1 MKFMNKKLTSLD
13 KYKRY
18 KKKKEVNTVTF
29 SKIRILMAV
38 MFLIFF
44 ALVCRLGFLQ
54 FVQGASLK
62 EMAYKQQTINS
73 LINPKRGNILDAT
86 GKTLAT
92 SAQVDTVSI
101 NPTKIV
107 GKTDDETKVKK
118 EKVAKAFS
126 EIFELDYEETLNKV
140 NSTSSIQTI
149 ARQVEKDKIDK
160 LKTWMKDNK
169 ISVGINI
176 DEDTKRYYPYDN
188 LAAYVIGFCND
199 ENQGIYGVERSY
211 NSYLTG
217 TPRKNSYI
225 NRC

>member
-1 MKFMNKKLTSLD
+1 MGKKFTKLSEYK
-13 KYKRY
+13 KYK
-18 KKKKEVNTVTF
+18 KDKMNVNTVT
-29 SKIRILMAV
+29 SKRIRIGMIL
-38 MFLIFF
+38 LIFILL
-44 ALVCRLGFLQ
+44 ALMGRIGFLQ

-62 EMAYKQQTINS
+62 EMAYKQQTVNRI
-73 LINPKRGNILDAT
+73 INPKRGNILDAT
-86 GKTLAT
+86 GKVLAT

-107 GKTDDETKVKK
+107 GKNADETKVKK
-118 EKVAKAFS
+118 ESTARALS
-126 EIFELDYEETLNKV
+126 EIFELNYEETLEKV

-149 ARQVEKDKIDK
+149 AKQVEKDKIDK
-160 LKTWMKDNK
+160 LRTWMKDNK
-169 ISVGINI
+169 VSVGINI

-217 TPRKNSYI
+217 TPR
-225 NRC
+225 

>member
-1 MKFMNKKLTSLD
+1 MNKKLTSLD
-13 KYKRY
+13 KYRRY

-29 SKIRILMAV
+29 NKIRILMAV
-38 MFLIFF
+38 MFVVFF

-54 FVQGASLK
+54 FVQGSSLK

-73 LINPKRGNILDAT
+73 LINPKRGNILDST

-126 EIFELDYEETLNKV
+126 EIFELDYEETFNKV

-160 LKTWMKDNK
+160 LRTWMKENK

-176 DEDTKRYYPYDN
+176 DEDTKRYYPYNN